1 MTESQDL
8 LITTLEFLAAVVVLF
23 TTIAVIYM
31 TLKLI
36 KKMTNIRMP
45 RLRLPRLKLPKLPKR
60 KKIEKKQERRTENM
74 SKEAKE
80 GTTFNDVFM
89 FMIAVPLVLL
99 WVGFAGFVIHSG
111 LGKPEVLENIEAYTT
126 LIAILGGPALLIIK
140 DALDV
145 WKQEQ
150 AEKTAFYKIKAQSVI
165 DYNESTQKQRQM
177 IEQKAQE
184 QAHKVESEM
193 TASKTEGITLPI
205 KGKK

>member
-1 MTESQDL
+1 MIDSVDL
-8 LITTLEFLAAVVVLF
+8 LITTIELLAAVCIIAVVLVLLIV
-23 TTIAVIYM
+23 T
-31 TLKLI
+31 KQLI
-36 KKMTNIRMP
+36 KKFIRIP
-45 RLRLPRLKLPKLPKR
+45 TIRLPKIKLPKTKPKT
-60 KKIEKKQERRTENM
+60 KKERRTENM

-80 GTTFNDVFM
+80 STTFNDIFM

-150 AEKTAFYKIKAQSVI
+150 AEKTAFYKIKAQAVI

-177 IEQKAQE
+177 IEAKAQE
-184 QAHKVESEM
+184 QAHKIESEI
-193 TASKTEGITLPI
+193 TDSKTEGITLPI
-205 KGKK
+205 KSKK